1 MHEHDPQRGDGD
13 SDTGVEVLARSVSG
27 ALPTSGVTSGRNQYR
42 SLTCPDPQPCTV
54 IDLYAGERMRG
65 DLTSQTGPAP
75 PVRGRSWFNFSRPGP
90 FAHQDSPRM
99 LSIGRSRHR
108 QWRRLPING
117 SSFSAARVL
126 LCPLPI
132 GESVLECVILDVVDG
147 VADRPGGD
155 NPVAEP

>member
-1 MHEHDPQRGDGD
+1 MEISPDGRVPRHLFA
-13 SDTGVEVLARSVSG
+13 VEVGSIL
-27 ALPTSGVTSGRNQYR
+27 
-42 SLTCPDPQPCTV
+42 
-54 IDLYAGERMRG
+54 
-65 DLTSQTGPAP
+65 
-75 PVRGRSWFNFSRPGP
+75 SRPGP

-99 LSIGRSRHR
+99 SSIGRSRHR

-117 SSFSAARVL
+117 SSFSAACVL